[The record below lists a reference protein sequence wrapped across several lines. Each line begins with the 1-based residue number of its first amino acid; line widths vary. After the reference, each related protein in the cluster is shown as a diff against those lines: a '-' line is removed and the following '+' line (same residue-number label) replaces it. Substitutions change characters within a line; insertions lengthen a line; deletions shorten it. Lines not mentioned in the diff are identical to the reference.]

1 MTIKQLIYSLAAAA
15 AVAAC
20 GSPKPA
26 DGEHTLHILTT
37 NDVHGSWFDSTYVGG
52 GIKNS
57 LYAVNHYIDS
67 VRNEFGGENVILIDA
82 GDCLQ
87 GDNGAYY
94 YNYVD
99 TESEHIFPQLMN
111 YMGYDAVVVGNHDI
125 ETGHDVYDRVAAQL
139 DKYGIP
145 FLAGNAIRND
155 NGKPY
160 FQEYKVYNKAG
171 LKVVVAGYT
180 NANMSAWLTESL
192 WSGMTFKSLL
202 PLVQESV
209 DRITAK
215 EDPDIFI
222 VAVHSGTGEGDGSML
237 ESQGLDLFYSLK
249 GVDAVITSHDHSAVI
264 KDENDMLFLNS
275 GSHSRNLCHGTI
287 TATVEGGK
295 VVSKSNDVEL
305 IPVKASNVDTQMR
318 DAFHKHFA
326 TVKAFTVRTVGRL
339 TEDLVTR
346 DAYAG
351 MCGYVNLVHAIGLQF
366 AELSFAAPLTFNGTV
381 TKGDIIYNDLFTIY
395 PFENQLFV
403 MELSG
408 KEIKNYMEL
417 SYDRW
422 INTVSD
428 LKAAAAGRSSE
439 HVLKIRP
446 GVDQRTSQTRWSFVN
461 RSYNFD
467 STAGLNY
474 TVDVTKPNG
483 SRINIESMADGSAF
497 DESKM
502 YKVAVTSYRS
512 GGEQM
517 KAGTGIEDTDSR
529 IVERYPEYREMI
541 YKYLEKNG
549 VIDPSQIA
557 AQPNLGHWTFVP
569 EADAAAAIARDMK
582 LLFE

>member
-1 MTIKQLIYSLAAAA
+1 MKIKHLIYSLVITAA
-15 AVAAC
+15 AVSC
-20 GSPKPA
+20 TGNPS
-26 DGEHTLHILTT
+26 DGEHVLHILTT

-67 VRNEFGGENVILIDA
+67 VRNEFGAENVILIDA

-99 TESEHIFPQLMN
+99 TESEHLFPQLMN
-111 YMGYDAVVVGNHDI
+111 YMGYDAVIVGNHDI

-160 FQEYKVYNKAG
+160 FQEYKVYDKAG

-215 EDPDIFI
+215 EHPDIFI
-222 VAVHSGTGEGDGSML
+222 VAVHSGTGDGDGSML
-237 ESQGLDLFYSLK
+237 ESQGLDLFYSLT
-249 GVDAVITSHDHSAVI
+249 GVDVVITSHDHSAVI
-264 KDENDMLFLNS
+264 KNENDMLFLNS
-275 GSHSRNLCHGTI
+275 GSHSRNLTHGTI
-287 TATVEGGK
+287 AASVEGGK
-295 VVSKSNDVEL
+295 IVSKKHDVEL

-318 DAFHKHFA
+318 DAFHKNFA
-326 TVKAFTVRTVGRL
+326 AVKAFTVRTVGRL

-351 MCGYVNLVHAIGLQF
+351 MCGYVNLVHAIGLQY
-366 AELSFAAPLTFNGTV
+366 AELSLAAPLTFNGTV

-428 LKAAAAGRSSE
+428 LKAVASGKSSE

-446 GVDQRTSQTRWSFVN
+446 GVDQRTSQDRWSFVN

-467 STAGLNY
+467 STAGIIY

-497 DESKM
+497 DENKM

-517 KAGTGIEDTDSR
+517 KEGTGIEDTDSR
-529 IVERYPEYREMI
+529 IVERYPEYRELI
-541 YKYLEKNG
+541 YQYLEKNG

-557 AQPNLGHWTFVP
+557 AQPNLGHWTFIP

-582 LLFE
+582 LLFD